1 MFPLLLLTISSA
13 VAEPWCY
20 TDGVTCPSAELLGR
34 SHGVVDAYECST
46 ICGAQHSC
54 TAFTLWGRTSLIHWE
69 ECWTFSSCSEEEACD
84 ECTTGTKSGDCSSTT
99 RTTSQETTATDA
111 TETTVSDATETTV
124 TDATETTATD
134 APDTTVTAATETT
147 VTDVTETTVT
157 DATETTVTDAT
168 ETTVTDTT
176 VTDATDTTS
185 TSNSCP
191 ALPQDGGSWI
201 CIPEVLPGEQVPE
214 EADCIFSCGHG
225 STLHTCQGGEM
236 SPPVPAGCY
245 CPPLDL
251 PPQGG
256 LVCAPPLLQSGEGRQ
271 GAVCIFSCGQH
282 PQLEMSCNEGV
293 WDTDLDLLVC

>member
-1 MFPLLLLTISSA
+1 MFPLLILTISSA

-34 SHGVVDAYECST
+34 THGVVDAYQCST
-46 ICGAQHSC
+46 ICDAQESC
-54 TAFTLWGRTSLIHWE
+54 TAFTLWGSTSLVHWE
-69 ECWTFSSCSEEEACD
+69 ECWTFSACSEEEACN

-99 RTTSQETTATDA
+99 RTTSQP
-111 TETTVSDATETTV
+111 TTV
-124 TDATETTATD
+124 TDATE
-134 APDTTVTAATETT
+134 
-147 VTDVTETTVT
+147 
-157 DATETTVTDAT
+157 
-168 ETTVTDTT
+168 
-176 VTDATDTTS
+176 TTS

-214 EADCIFSCGHG
+214 GADCIFSCGQG
-225 STLHTCQGGEM
+225 STLHTCQGGVM

-256 LVCAPPLLQSGEGRQ
+256 LVCAPPLLETGEGQQ
-271 GAVCIFSCGQH
+271 GAVCIFSCDQH
-282 PQLEMSCNEGV
+282 PQLELSCNEGV